1 MKSLYYRPNTD
12 HFSQKKTEQIQTA
25 SPENT
30 DHNLKCHSEECKTE
44 KRDTVLNTIV
54 QGVYFDIIAVE
65 SNPIYITFVNI
76 PKKV

>member
-1 MKSLYYRPNTD
+1 MQTP
-12 HFSQKKTEQIQTA
+12 FSQKTDQIQTA
-25 SPENT
+25 SPANT
-30 DHNLKCHSEECKTE
+30 DQNLKCHSAEHKTE
-44 KRDTVLNTIV
+44 RRDTVLNTIV